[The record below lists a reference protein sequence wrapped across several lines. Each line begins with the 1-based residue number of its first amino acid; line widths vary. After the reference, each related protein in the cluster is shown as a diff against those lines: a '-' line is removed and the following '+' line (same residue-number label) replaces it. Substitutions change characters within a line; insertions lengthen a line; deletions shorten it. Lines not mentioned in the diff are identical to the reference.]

1 MSSSVPDHPSADD
14 PRLLAQVE
22 QAIASGVRTL
32 RFDGDLERRYEADTH
47 QQRLQLLTTIG
58 IIGGL
63 VYNVFMFSDWLT
75 LHDMF
80 AYVALGRVFLI
91 TPMIIGL
98 LVLLQ
103 HVKSRWA
110 LETVAATGTVVAS
123 LMPLVVMIYSDSPY
137 RMHFQLGMV
146 LIMVY
151 CTMIQQMPLRY
162 AAVAMLCMVV
172 IQLVTTYLAH
182 FADFIIWQSNAL
194 LFVLT
199 AALLLM
205 ASYFMERGKRLS
217 YLFSLRGGLLQKQLM
232 RLARTDSLTQLFNRR
247 YQGEVLT
254 HVWEQAQ
261 ATPTAVAIILLDID
275 HFKAYNDSY
284 GHLQGDACLK
294 RLSEAVQ
301 QTAEDAG
308 ALVFR
313 FGGEEILVL
322 LVDAD
327 PSRAR
332 VVAEALQ
339 AAVAALHIEH
349 PALGEGARVTIS
361 LGIAAATAPQTSADA
376 LIGSADSALYA
387 AKHAG
392 RDCLRFARPESVA
405 G

>member
-1 MSSSVPDHPSADD
+1 MPFSVPDHSTADD

-22 QAIASGVRTL
+22 QAIASGVRRL
-32 RFDGDLERRYEADTH
+32 RFDSELEHRYEADTH
-47 QQRLQLLTTIG
+47 QQRLQFLTTIG

-63 VYNVFMFSDWLT
+63 VYNVFMLSDWLT

-80 AYVALGRVFLI
+80 AYVALGRVCLI

-103 HVKSRWA
+103 RLKSRWA
-110 LETVAATGTVVAS
+110 LETVAATGTVLSS

-162 AAVAMLCMVV
+162 AAWAMLCMVV

-194 LFVLT
+194 LFVST
-199 AALLLM
+199 AALLVM
-205 ASYFMERGKRLS
+205 ATYFMERGKRFS
-217 YLFSLRGGLLQKQLM
+217 YLFSLRGRLLQKQLM
-232 RLARTDSLTQLFNRR
+232 SLARTDSLTQLFNRR
-247 YQGEVLT
+247 YQGEVLMD
-254 HVWEQAQ
+254 VWEQAQ
-261 ATPTAVAIILLDID
+261 AAPTPVATILLDID

-308 ALVFR
+308 ALAFR
-313 FGGEEILVL
+313 FGGEEILLL

-327 PSRAR
+327 ASQAR
-332 VVAEALQ
+332 VLAEALQ
-339 AAVAALHIEH
+339 AAVAALQMPH

-361 LGIAAATAPQTSADA
+361 LGIAAATAPQISADA

-392 RDCLRFARPESVA
+392 RDCLRFARPEAV
-405 G
+405 GG